1 MNWLA
6 LACTAEGELLAWNE
20 SLAVLESAC
29 GGEFR
34 AICRVYSVDE
44 KVAEEFKKGNLD
56 YVLRFKN
63 ARTTEFVAE
72 ERTKDIKIL
81 SMQLQ
86 AKVNLTIELGMRIAH
101 GYKRFND
108 MVPWQQEAYKI
119 KAEQANRV
127 ISNIDGDI
135 GMVVDYANVIQ
146 TDILTAAKVIKV
158 KSENQAG
165 LIRKLEYIRLK
176 HQDAIRKAI
185 DKEDMTKIRAAMEED
200 SFLSMLM

>member
-44 KVAEEFKKGNLD
+44 KVAEDFKKGNLD

-108 MVPWQQEAYKI
+108 MVPWQQEAYKL
-119 KAEQANRV
+119 KAEQADRV
-127 ISNIDGDI
+127 INNLDGDI
-135 GMVVDYANVIQ
+135 GLVEDYANLIQ

-165 LIRKLEYIRLK
+165 LIRKLEYIRIK
-176 HQDAIRKAI
+176 HQVAIRKAI

-200 SFLSMLM
+200 SFISMLM

>member
-44 KVAEEFKKGNLD
+44 SVANDFKKGNLD

-63 ARTTEFVAE
+63 ARTTEFIQE
-72 ERTKDIKIL
+72 ERAADIKIL

-108 MVPWQQEAYKI
+108 MVSWQQEAYKI

-127 ISNIDGDI
+127 INNIDGDI
-135 GMVVDYANVIQ
+135 GMVVDYANVIGA
-146 TDILTAAKVIKV
+146 DVLTAANVIKV
-158 KSENQAG
+158 KNENQAG

-176 HQDAIRKAI
+176 HQQAIREAI

>member
-6 LACTAEGELLAWNE
+6 LACTAEGELLAWHE

-44 KVAEEFKKGNLD
+44 KIAEDLRKGNLN

-63 ARTTEFVAE
+63 ARTTEFIQE
-72 ERTKDIKIL
+72 ERGAEIKIL

-86 AKVNLTIELGMRIAH
+86 AKVNLTVELGMRINH
-101 GYKRFND
+101 GYKRFVD

-119 KAEQANRV
+119 KAEQADRV
-127 ISNIDGDI
+127 INKLGGDI
-135 GMVVDYANVIQ
+135 GLVEDYASVIGV
-146 TDILTAAKVIKV
+146 DILTAANVIKV
-158 KSENQAG
+158 KNENQQG

-176 HQDAIRKAI
+176 HQQAIRRAI
-185 DKEDMTKIRAAMEED
+185 DKDDMAKIRASMEED

>member
-34 AICRVYSVDE
+34 AICRVYSVEE
-44 KVAEEFKKGNLD
+44 KVAEDFKKGNLD

-119 KAEQANRV
+119 KAEQADRV
-127 ISNIDGDI
+127 INNLEGDV
-135 GMVVDYANVIQ
+135 GLVADYASIIGA
-146 TDILTAAKVIKV
+146 DMLTAAKVIKV
-158 KSENQAG
+158 KSDNQNG

-176 HQDAIRKAI
+176 HQQAIREAI
-185 DKEDMTKIRAAMEED
+185 DKDDMTKIRAAMEED
-200 SFLSMLM
+200 SFISMLM

>member
-44 KVAEEFKKGNLD
+44 KIAEDLRKGNLD
-56 YVLRFKN
+56 YVLKFKN
-63 ARTTEFVAE
+63 ARTTEFVQE
-72 ERTKDIKIL
+72 ERAKDIKIL

-86 AKVNLTIELGMRIAH
+86 AKVNLTIELGMRIGH

-119 KAEQANRV
+119 KAEQADRV
-127 ISNIDGDI
+127 INNVSGDI
-135 GMVVDYANVIQ
+135 GMVEDYANAIG
-146 TDILTAAKVIKV
+146 TDLLTAAKVIKV
-158 KSENQAG
+158 KSENQLG
-165 LIRKLEYIRLK
+165 LIRKLEHIRIK
-176 HQDAIRKAI
+176 HQVAIRNAI
-185 DKEDMTKIRAAMEED
+185 DKDDMAKIRAAMEED

>member
-135 GMVVDYANVIQ
+135 GMVVDYANVIG

-158 KSENQAG
+158 KNDNQEG
-165 LIRKLEYIRLK
+165 LIRKLEYIRIK